1 MRLLLSLLLTV
12 FTLGLAA
19 PALAQDQAEEDKS
32 FIENWLQDNL
42 SGAGRDVTV
51 TGFRGALSSN
61 ATLQSLTIADENGV
75 WLTLRDASLVWS
87 RSALLAGRLEV
98 DELTAAELILERLPA
113 GGETVSTDD
122 AEATQFALP
131 ELPVSVNVEL
141 VEIETVELGDS
152 VLGEPARL
160 SLEGNVTLSGGDG
173 AANLAI
179 RRLDRDDSLTFEGSL
194 SNESR
199 VLALDLDFQEGRE
212 GIVSTLLGIPDTPAL
227 RLQVTGD
234 APLSDFSAR
243 VLLGSDG
250 QERFGGTVNV
260 GAIDGDDTQG
270 YNFAADLDGDLRPL
284 FKEQFQPFFGE
295 ATALAVSGQTQASGR
310 LVLDELAIE
319 SEALELQ
326 GNLALSPSGWPE
338 TLQLEGRIG
347 TDEGEVVRLP
357 ISGAPTT
364 LQSARLTAGFDAA
377 QNDAWQA
384 EMQIVDLVQEN
395 GLQLDR
401 ATLSG
406 TGQIMD
412 SPDKSFSGDLT
423 FDAEGVDHSDPAL
436 AEAIGPGAAG
446 NVTIAWQ
453 QDQPLVIDA
462 LNVES
467 GNVTLTANGELESLE
482 DGFPFTGSATL
493 DAADLSRFAAISN
506 QDISGGANATLEGT
520 GTLLGG
526 AFNIEL
532 EAETNDLAIGQP
544 RLDPLMTG
552 QGTLAL
558 AARRDTTGTVL
569 ERLNIQ
575 TQALAAAAS
584 GRLDADDGQ
593 LDIEARLANVAQ
605 VEPTLSGPATLTTSV
620 NWNSGDAL
628 NISNLEATLADA
640 TLTGSGAVFPED
652 PDLPAEGKVTLAAQ
666 DLARFAQLAGR
677 DLDGTATVVLEGSG
691 RIRGGAFDIVLD
703 AETNDVEIGEPRV
716 DALMNGAGTLSV
728 AAQRD
733 TDGTVLERFSVRT
746 PALEADASG
755 RLDSDD
761 GALTVKAAIAE
772 LARIEPRMSGPATLD
787 AAATWEKGGAVTI
800 SRLDASGAGTTLSA
814 TGAFF
819 PEDTLLPVEGQ
830 MTLNASDLSRLAPL
844 LNRPLT
850 GSLDMTLEGS
860 GQVRGRTL
868 DITTDI
874 DGSNLRTGIAQL
886 DQLIAGSI
894 DARASVALGESAPG
908 IRYIDI
914 QTPRV
919 TVDAEGGGP
928 GAPVNLS
935 ARLADLGIFV
945 PDLPGAV
952 SANGT
957 VTIVDRTGEQIRVSL
972 DASGPGGTNARVNG
986 SINNYGNTLDIDVN
1000 GSAPLALANPFLA
1013 PRSITGL
1020 ANFDLSV
1027 YGPPALN
1034 SLSGVVNV
1042 SDGRLALPGLST
1054 AITGIGGA
1062 VRLASGRA
1070 ETDITG
1076 SMGTGGNFRVRGPI
1090 TLSAP
1095 FNANLEAGLNDLV
1108 VTDPNLY
1115 RTTLSGQVSVNG
1127 PLTGGATIGGT
1138 VNLGRTELRV
1148 PSGSGTRTPGDIPE
1162 ITHIG
1167 EPAPVRQTR
1176 ARAGIIGQERGNPV
1190 AFPLDLVINAPNQIF
1205 VRGRGLDAELGGR
1218 VRLGGTT
1225 ANVVPSGLFE
1235 LIRGRLDILGRRLDL
1250 TEGVIDLR
1258 GALDPYL
1265 RFVAETENDGILVR
1279 VIIEG
1284 LASSPSVTF
1293 ESVPDLPQ
1301 DEAVARLLFG
1311 RGLEDIS
1318 AFQAAQLVAAA
1329 ATLSG
1334 QRSGGLGGG
1343 IRGALGLSN
1352 LDVSTSEDGAAQV
1365 TAGAYLSEN
1374 LYSEVTADSEGNQE
1388 INLNLDVGR
1397 NFTVKGSTSTTGNTG
1412 VGIFFEK
1419 DY

>member
-1 MRLLLSLLLTV
+1 MRLLLSFLLILT
-12 FTLGLAA
+12 FAISTPL
-19 PALAQDQAEEDKS
+19 LAQDQEEQDKS

-42 SGAGRDVTV
+42 SGAGRDVNV

-61 ATLQSLTIADENGV
+61 ATLEQLTIADENGV

-87 RSALLAGRLEV
+87 RSALLRGRLEV
-98 DELTAAELILERLPA
+98 DELTAAEVILERLPA

-122 AEATQFALP
+122 AEATQFSLP

-141 VEIETVELGDS
+141 VQIESVELGES

-160 SLEGNVTLSGGDG
+160 SLEGSVNLADGQG

-179 RRLDRDDSLTFEGSL
+179 QRLDRQDSLTFEGSFA
-194 SNESR
+194 NETR
-199 VLALDLDFQEGRE
+199 VLALDLDFEEGPE

-243 VLLGSDG
+243 ILLSSDG

-260 GAIDGDDTQG
+260 GAIDGDDAQG
-270 YNFAADLDGDLRPL
+270 YTFAADLDGDLRPL
-284 FKEQFQPFFGE
+284 FEEQFQPFFGE
-295 ATALAVSGQTQASGR
+295 ATSLAVSGQTEATGR
-310 LVLDELAIE
+310 LVLDELALA

-326 GNLALSPSGWPE
+326 GNLALSASGWPE

-347 TDEGEVVRLP
+347 SDEGDVVRLP

-364 LQSARLTAGFDAA
+364 LQNARLTASFDAA
-377 QNDAWQA
+377 QDDAWQA
-384 EMQIVDLVQEN
+384 EMQIVDLVQDN
-395 GLQLDR
+395 GVQLDR
-401 ATLSG
+401 ATLAG
-406 TGQIMD
+406 TGQITD
-412 SPDKSFSGDLT
+412 APDRSFSGDIT
-423 FDAEGVDHSDPAL
+423 FNAEGVDHSDPAL
-436 AEAIGPGAAG
+436 AEAIGAAPAG
-446 NVTIAWQ
+446 SMTLDWQ

-462 LNVES
+462 LDVES

-493 DAADLSRFAAISN
+493 NAADLSRFAAISN
-506 QDISGGANATLEGT
+506 QDISGAANATLEGT

-526 AFNIEL
+526 SFDIEL

-552 QGTLAL
+552 QGTLSL

-569 ERLNIQ
+569 ERLTIQ
-575 TQALAAAAS
+575 TQALAANAS

-593 LDIEARLANVAQ
+593 LGIEARLQNVAQ

-620 NWNSGDAL
+620 NWSTGDAL
-628 NISNLEATLADA
+628 NISALEATLAEA

-652 PDLPAEGKVTLAAQ
+652 PNLPAEGKVTLAAQ
-666 DLARFAQLAGR
+666 DLSRFAQLAGR
-677 DLDGTATVVLEGSG
+677 DLDGAATVVLEGSG

-716 DALMNGAGTLSV
+716 DALMNGAGTVSI

-761 GALTVKAAIAE
+761 GELTLKAAIAD

-787 AAATWEKGGAVTI
+787 TAATWEKGGAVTI
-800 SRLDASGAGTTLSA
+800 SRLEASGAGTTLSA
-814 TGAFF
+814 TGAAF
-819 PEDTLLPVEGQ
+819 PEDALLPVEGQ

-850 GSLDMTLEGS
+850 GTLDMTLEGS

-874 DGSNLRTGIAQL
+874 DGSNLRTGIAQV

-908 IRYIDI
+908 IRYIEI

-919 TVDAEGGGP
+919 TVDAQGSGP

-945 PDLPGAV
+945 PAFPGAV

-957 VTIVDRTGEQIRVSL
+957 ITIVDRAGERIRLSL
-972 DASGPGGTNARVNG
+972 DATGPGGINARVNG
-986 SINNYGNTLDIDVN
+986 SINSYGSSLDLDVN

-1013 PRSITGL
+1013 PRSIVGL

-1027 YGPPALN
+1027 NGPPALN

-1042 SDGRLALPGLST
+1042 SDGRFALPSLST
-1054 AITGIGGA
+1054 AITGITGA

-1070 ETDITG
+1070 ETNITA

-1095 FNANLEAGLNDLV
+1095 FNANLEAALNDLV
-1108 VTDPNLY
+1108 VTDPDLY
-1115 RTTLSGQVSVNG
+1115 TTTLSGQVGING

-1162 ITHIG
+1162 ITHVG
-1167 EPAPVRQTR
+1167 EPADVRRTR
-1176 ARAGIIGQERGNPV
+1176 ARAGIIGQDSGGNPV
-1190 AFPLDLVINAPNQIF
+1190 AFPLDLVINAPNRIF

-1218 VRLGGTT
+1218 VRLQGTT
-1225 ANVVPSGLFE
+1225 ADVVPSGLFE
-1235 LIRGRLDILGRRLDL
+1235 LIRGRLDILGRRLEL

-1279 VIIEG
+1279 TIIEG
-1284 LASSPSVTF
+1284 LASSPSVSF

-1334 QRSGGLGGG
+1334 QRSGGLD
-1343 IRGALGLSN
+1343 IRGALGLSD
-1352 LDVSTSEDGAAQV
+1352 LDVSTSEDGATQV

-1388 INLNLDVGR
+1388 INLNLDIGR
-1397 NFTVKGSTSTTGNTG
+1397 NLTVKGSTSTTGNTG

>member
-1 MRLLLSLLLTV
+1 MRVLLSLLFMVL
-12 FTLGLAA
+12 TLGLAA

-32 FIENWLQDNL
+32 FIEDWLQDNL

-61 ATLQSLTIADENGV
+61 ATLESLTIADEDGV

-87 RSALLAGRLEV
+87 RSALLRGRLEV
-98 DELTAAELILERLPA
+98 DELTAAEVILERLPS
-113 GGETVSTDD
+113 GGESVSPDD

-141 VEIETVELGDS
+141 VQIETVELGES

-160 SLEGNVTLSGGDG
+160 SLEGSANLADGQG

-179 RRLDRDDSLTFEGSL
+179 QRLDREDSLTFEGSFE
-194 SNESR
+194 NESR
-199 VLALDLDFQEGRE
+199 VLALDLDFQEGPE

-227 RLQVTGD
+227 RLQVAGD

-243 VLLGSDG
+243 ILLSSDG

-270 YNFAADLDGDLRPL
+270 YTFAADLDGDLRPL
-284 FKEQFQPFFGE
+284 FEEQFQPFFGE
-295 ATALAVSGQTQASGR
+295 ATALAVSGQSQSSGR
-310 LVLDELAIE
+310 LVLDELSIR

-326 GNLALSPSGWPE
+326 GNLALSASGWPE
-338 TLQLEGRIG
+338 TLQLQGRIG
-347 TDEGEVVRLP
+347 SDDGEVVRLP
-357 ISGAPTT
+357 VSGAPTT
-364 LQSARLTAGFDAA
+364 LQNARLNASFDAA
-377 QNDAWQA
+377 EDDAWQA
-384 EMQIVDLVQEN
+384 EVQIVDLLQD
-395 GLQLDR
+395 GLSVDR

-406 TGQIMD
+406 TGRITD
-412 SPDKSFSGDLT
+412 APDRSFSGDLK
-423 FDAEGVDHSDPAL
+423 FNAEGVDHSDPAL
-436 AEAIGPGAAG
+436 AEAIGTAPSG
-446 NVTIAWQ
+446 TMTLAWQ

-462 LNVES
+462 LDVES
-467 GNVTLTANGELESLE
+467 GNVTLTADGELESLE

-493 DAADLSRFAAISN
+493 NAADLSRFAAISN
-506 QDISGGANATLEGT
+506 QDISGAANATLEGT

-526 AFNIEL
+526 AFDIEL

-558 AARRDTTGTVL
+558 GARRDTTGTVL
-569 ERLNIQ
+569 ERLTIQ
-575 TQALAAAAS
+575 TQALAANAS
-584 GRLDADDGQ
+584 GRLDSNEGQ
-593 LDIEARLANVAQ
+593 LDIEARLQNVAQ
-605 VEPTLSGPATLTTSV
+605 VEPTLSGPATLTTSI

-628 NISNLEATLADA
+628 NISALEATLADA
-640 TLTGSGAVFPED
+640 TLTGSGAVFPEN
-652 PDLPAEGKVTLAAQ
+652 PNLPAEGKITLAAT
-666 DLARFAQLAGR
+666 DLSRFAQLAGR
-677 DLDGTATVVLEGSG
+677 DLDGAATVVLEGSG

-716 DALMNGAGTLSV
+716 DALMAGAGTLSV

-733 TDGTVLERFSVRT
+733 TDGTVLDRFSVRT

-761 GALTVKAAIAE
+761 GELTVKAAIAD

-814 TGAFF
+814 TGAVF

-860 GQVRGRTL
+860 GQVRGRTF

-919 TVDAEGGGP
+919 TVDAEGSGP

-945 PDLPGAV
+945 PEFPGAV

-957 VTIVDRTGEQIRVSL
+957 VTIVDRTGEQIRLSL

-986 SINNYGNTLDIDVN
+986 SINGYGNSLDIDVN

-1027 YGPPALN
+1027 NGPPALN
-1034 SLSGVVNV
+1034 SLSGVINV
-1042 SDGRLALPGLST
+1042 SNGRLALPSLST

-1070 ETDITG
+1070 ETDITA

-1095 FNANLEAGLNDLV
+1095 FNANLEAALNDLV
-1108 VTDPNLY
+1108 VTDPDLY
-1115 RTTLSGQVSVNG
+1115 STTLSGQVGING
-1127 PLTGGATIGGT
+1127 PLTGGATIAGI

-1148 PSGSGTRTPGDIPE
+1148 PSGSGTRSPGDIPE

-1167 EPAPVRQTR
+1167 EPAAVRQTR
-1176 ARAGIIGQERGNPV
+1176 TRAGIIGQERGGTPV
-1190 AFPLDLVINAPNQIF
+1190 AFPLDLVINAPNRIF

-1218 VRLGGTT
+1218 VRLQGTT
-1225 ANVVPSGLFE
+1225 ADVVPSGLFE
-1235 LIRGRLDILGRRLDL
+1235 LIRGRLDILGRRLEL

-1279 VIIEG
+1279 TIIEG

-1334 QRSGGLGGG
+1334 QRSGGLD
-1343 IRGALGLSN
+1343 IRGALGLSD
-1352 LDVSTSEDGAAQV
+1352 LDVSTSEDGATQV

-1388 INLNLDVGR
+1388 INLNLDIGR
-1397 NFTVKGSTSTTGNTG
+1397 NVTVKGSTSTTGNTG